1 MCAQEPGSLG
11 SKVAASPGSGV
22 GCGQSPG
29 RMAEGEEALLAEL
42 RALALGCVHQEN
54 EVSLS

>member
-1 MCAQEPGSLG
+1 
-11 SKVAASPGSGV
+11 
-22 GCGQSPG
+22 
-29 RMAEGEEALLAEL
+29 MAEGEEALLAEL